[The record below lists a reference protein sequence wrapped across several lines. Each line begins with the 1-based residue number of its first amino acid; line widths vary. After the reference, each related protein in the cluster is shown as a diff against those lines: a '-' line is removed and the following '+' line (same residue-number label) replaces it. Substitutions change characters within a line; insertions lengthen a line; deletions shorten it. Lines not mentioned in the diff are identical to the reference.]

1 MIFFLRHSL
10 KTMTSANGNS
20 WNTFTGAN
28 FPVATDV
35 SICFGD
41 PQLMAATT
49 PAWKQGV
56 WTKQCPTNFN
66 KSDVTLSASDKI
78 VYNPKI
84 IDLSSYTWVIDQS
97 DPFKSQSFTFGVSS
111 LSENPSITPY
121 LQGLLG
127 ECFVSQVTQVSTLAT
142 VNKFASMLGQP
153 PILSTKTTMNKATVE
168 IGYSFDVT
176 VEIWPAN
183 APVEMV
189 GLPANPQSNTI
200 ENVSS
205 FSLVCQISDN
215 LTNPSI
221 FSKTIGVI
229 QPKAM

>member
-1 MIFFLRHSL
+1 
-10 KTMTSANGNS
+10 MTSTNGDS
-20 WNTFTGAN
+20 WSPFTGAN

-35 SICFGD
+35 GIFCDD
-41 PQLMAATT
+41 PRLMGATT

-56 WTKQCPTNFN
+56 WTNKCPTNFN
-66 KSDVTLSASDKI
+66 QSGVTLSASDKI

-84 IDLSSYTWVIDQS
+84 VDLSSYTWVIDQS
-97 DPFKSQSFTFGVSS
+97 DPFKTQSFTFGVTS
-111 LSENPSITPY
+111 LSENPSVTPY

-127 ECFVSQVTQVSTLAT
+127 ECFVSQVTQLSTLAI
-142 VNKFASMLGQP
+142 VNKFGSMLGQP
-153 PILSTKTTMNKATVE
+153 PILSTKTTMNKATVAM
-168 IGYSFDVT
+168 GYSFDVT
-176 VEIWPAN
+176 VEIWPASS
-183 APVEMV
+183 PVELV

-221 FSKTIGVI
+221 FSKSIDVI
-229 QPKAM
+229 QPKTM